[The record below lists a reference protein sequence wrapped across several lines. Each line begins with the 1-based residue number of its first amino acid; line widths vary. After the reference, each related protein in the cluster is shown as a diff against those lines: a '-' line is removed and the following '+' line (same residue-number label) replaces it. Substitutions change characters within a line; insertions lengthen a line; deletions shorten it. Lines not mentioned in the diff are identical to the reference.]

1 MCAVKATEAG
11 TVTSA
16 ARDRGGEI
24 RTIMARAPTTVTTLV
39 RIAVTSVAM
48 QVLITSTS

>member
-1 MCAVKATEAG
+1 MDAG

-16 ARDRGGEI
+16 TTLSAGEI
-24 RTIMARAPTTVTTLV
+24 RTIMTRAPTTVTILV